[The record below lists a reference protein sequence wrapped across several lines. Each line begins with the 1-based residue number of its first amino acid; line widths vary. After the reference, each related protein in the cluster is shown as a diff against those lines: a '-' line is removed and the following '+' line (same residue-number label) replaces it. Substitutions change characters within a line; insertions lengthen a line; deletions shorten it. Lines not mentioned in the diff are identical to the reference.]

1 MGMRRTR
8 KWGFVAQEAKRL
20 ADLGL
25 SGYAIAKR
33 LDVAESSVSRWV
45 KAGKLVLRSNAG
57 GDLTAARGEIAAVAE
72 RQTPAQWAATVR
84 ADYALDASD
93 DQLVTMGEEA
103 LLLIR
108 DPRSPAQLRLQAMAQ
123 FRATVKQLALVARVA
138 DTAEV
143 VQPASK
149 PRLRVVHRSKVDP
162 REALLAV
169 SE

>member
-8 KWGFVAQEAKRL
+8 KWAFVAQEAKRL

-45 KAGKLVLRSNAG
+45 KAGKLVLRSGKG
-57 GDLTAARGEIAAVAE
+57 GDLATERGVIAARCE
-72 RQTPAQWAATVR
+72 RYTPEQWAATVR
-84 ADYALDASD
+84 ADYALDATD
-93 DQLVTMGEEA
+93 DQLVTMAESA
-103 LLLIR
+103 LLLAR
-108 DPRSPAQLRLQAMAQ
+108 DPGAVPTFRLQAMGRFQAI
-123 FRATVKQLALVARVA
+123 VKQLALVARA
-138 DTAEV
+138 AAEAEAV
-143 VQPASK
+143 PTVSRQA
-149 PRLRVVHRSKVDP
+149 LRVVRRSTVDP